1 MRSRASQGRAPKGGL
16 APRTRAMRVGRLRL
30 PQIAA
35 TIRPASGN
43 PHPPS
48 GNAHHDADLRRFS
61 ARPFRHIRT
70 APCHSRGDAC
80 LCRRVRSAADAS
92 RRRGSIAIDAEG
104 PLRFGLASLLDHDAD
119 DVRLLYRPHRVAGLA
134 GRQRIALARA
144 ASAGGRSHA
153 RCRRCRGKGFPQ
165 PSGDWHRDVQGRRPQ
180 RGGTGLVRNGLADH
194 RTATR
199 WYRGG
204 TGRLV
209 RFFEDIE
216 IGQRREVGSFT
227 FTADLIKKFAGQ
239 FDPQRF
245 HLDEEE
251 GRKSLFGGLAASGWH
266 VGSVCMKLLVADG
279 QRHAKEAA
287 ARGEAIA
294 VWGPSPGFRELRWI
308 KPVLADDTLSF
319 ASEVESLR
327 SSDSRPEWGIL
338 QARNTG
344 TNQHGEL
351 VFSFLASAFVPRRNA
366 GS

>member
-1 MRSRASQGRAPKGGL
+1 M
-16 APRTRAMRVGRLRL
+16 
-30 PQIAA
+30 
-35 TIRPASGN
+35 
-43 PHPPS
+43 
-48 GNAHHDADLRRFS
+48 
-61 ARPFRHIRT
+61 
-70 APCHSRGDAC
+70 
-80 LCRRVRSAADAS
+80 
-92 RRRGSIAIDAEG
+92 
-104 PLRFGLASLLDHDAD
+104 
-119 DVRLLYRPHRVAGLA
+119 
-134 GRQRIALARA
+134 
-144 ASAGGRSHA
+144 
-153 RCRRCRGKGFPQ
+153 
-165 PSGDWHRDVQGRRPQ
+165 
-180 RGGTGLVRNGLADH
+180 
-194 RTATR
+194 
-199 WYRGG
+199 
-204 TGRLV
+204 

-279 QRHAKEAA
+279 QRQAKEAA
-287 ARGEAIA
+287 ARGEEIA

-308 KPVLADDTLSF
+308 KPVLADDTISF